1 MRRISRLRPS
11 PAMLVAS
18 LALFVALG
26 GVGYAAL
33 NLPTG
38 SVKSKH
44 LAAGSVKKSEI
55 AGNAVGRRELASAA
69 VTSGDVANGSLR
81 AADLASD
88 AAPDVYSAYLQPQA
102 SNSSISV
109 GWQTRSFDAPTL
121 TYIGPGHYRVVFERT
136 GGIGCAVPAAMA
148 FDPAAAVTFRV
159 SGLGCTAQETSF
171 QLLSSNGQDVQ
182 LLLQV
187 AFT

>member
-11 PAMLVAS
+11 PAMVVAS

-55 AGNAVGRRELASAA
+55 ASTAVGRGELASAA
-69 VTSGDVANGSLR
+69 VSSGDVANGSLR
-81 AADLASD
+81 PADLASD
-88 AAPDVYSAYLQPQA
+88 AARRLLGVSPVAGIQLERQRRLADEIVRRAHAHLYRSRPLQGGLRA
-102 SNSSISV
+102 H
-109 GWQTRSFDAPTL
+109 RRRRL
-121 TYIGPGHYRVVFERT
+121 RGPRGD
-136 GGIGCAVPAAMA
+136 GI
-148 FDPAAAVTFRV
+148 
-159 SGLGCTAQETSF
+159 
-171 QLLSSNGQDVQ
+171 
-182 LLLQV
+182 
-187 AFT
+187 